1 MDQNL
6 TIGKPLSELTSSD
19 YKAIFD
25 NGPAL
30 YLILKPDGNGFV
42 IADVSKTFLNT
53 LGSPKEEIVGRK
65 FFEVFPDNPADKGS
79 RRRRS
84 IRTSLKAVQEQK
96 MPVEVPLV
104 RYDIFNRV
112 AGQYEVRYWTVKNI
126 PVFDSGGEIDYII
139 FSVNDVTEVFNL
151 AERERLAHEAV
162 ELQRTQLYNLFMQTP
177 VAIGIFIGPEHIVEL
192 ANPTLCAIFGRS
204 EDELFGRPIFEVMPE
219 SAGRGIEQFL
229 GNVLKTGKHH
239 IGTEQPMPIVRDGV
253 EQIFYFNFVYEPLHE
268 IDGSITGVIVVAI
281 DVTDQIQYRHRL
293 EESEHRIKMALELSN
308 LGLWDLNLKTKHTN
322 RNKRHAGIFGYSDV
336 NEPWNLQSFLN
347 HVLPEDLDKTNR
359 NIEKALYKTGKLN
372 MKVRIR
378 WNDGSIHWIHSI
390 ATVFYDENHEPA
402 RMIGTVQDVTERKEK
417 ERHKDEFISA
427 VSHELKT
434 PLTSLKA
441 FCQLLERK
449 FTVEENIKAATMLG
463 KMNTQINR
471 LNVIVQDLLDVTRIE
486 GEKIQ
491 FRQVTFQFDELL
503 VDMIEEVQRTSATHK
518 IVFESKQVKAAVYA
532 DRERLGQVITNLLT
546 NAIKY
551 SPGKDLITVSL
562 KVSRTELTCAIK
574 DQGMGIPAEKQKSI
588 FERFYRIHENDLAGG
603 AGLGLG
609 LYICH
614 EILKRQNGR
623 IWVESQVGKGST
635 FYFTLP
641 L

>member
-1 MDQNL
+1 IDQ
-6 TIGKPLSELTSSD
+6 D
-19 YKAIFD
+19 
-25 NGPAL
+25 
-30 YLILKPDGNGFV
+30 
-42 IADVSKTFLNT
+42 
-53 LGSPKEEIVGRK
+53 
-65 FFEVFPDNPADKGS
+65 
-79 RRRRS
+79 
-84 IRTSLKAVQEQK
+84 
-96 MPVEVPLV
+96 
-104 RYDIFNRV
+104 
-112 AGQYEVRYWTVKNI
+112 
-126 PVFDSGGEIDYII
+126 GEIDYII

-204 EDELFGRPIFEVMPE
+204 EDELFGRPIFDVMPE
-219 SAGRGIEQFL
+219 SAGRGMEQFL
-229 GNVLKTGKHH
+229 GNVLKSGKHH
-239 IGTEQPMPIVRDGV
+239 IGIEQPMPIIRDGI

-268 IDGSITGVIVVAI
+268 IDGTISGVIVVAI
-281 DVTDQIQYRHRL
+281 DVTDQIHYRHRL

-308 LGLWDLNLKTKHTN
+308 LGLWDLNLKTKQTN
-322 RNKRHAGIFGYSDV
+322 RNKRHAGIFGYSDA
-336 NEPWNLQSFLN
+336 NDSWSLEEFLS

-372 MKVRIR
+372 MKIRIR
-378 WNDGSIHWIHSI
+378 WKDGSIHWIHNI

-402 RMIGTVQDVTERKEK
+402 RMIGTVQDVTDRKEK

-441 FCQLLERK
+441 FCQLLQRK
-449 FTVEENIKAATMLG
+449 FTLEENLKAAEMLG

-486 GEKIQ
+486 GDKIQ

-503 VDMIEEVQRTSATHK
+503 VDIIEEVQRTSVTHT
-518 IVFESKQVKAAVYA
+518 IELESKDVKAAVYA
-532 DRERLGQVITNLLT
+532 DRERLGQVITNLLS

-551 SPGKDLITVSL
+551 SPGKDLIKVSL

-574 DQGMGIPAEKQKSI
+574 DYGMGIPAEKQKSI
-588 FERFYRIHENDLAGG
+588 FERFYRVHENDPAGG

-614 EILKRQNGR
+614 EIIKRQNGR
-623 IWVESQVGKGST
+623 IWVESQIGKGST
-635 FYFTLP
+635 FFFTLP